1 MKDDLEDFKN
11 FPLSKNEAAVER
23 PAVKNY
29 YNSVMST
36 YNRYAPKG
44 KYPGKTASREARNR
58 YENQEKQAYRKTLA
72 TMVRKGLNKETRA
85 AEYIDRYRY
94 NWDE

>member
-1 MKDDLEDFKN
+1 MVQKYWFKN
-11 FPLSKNEAAVER
+11 VWPKGM
-23 PAVKNY
+23 
-29 YNSVMST
+29 MST
-36 YNRYAPKG
+36 SSN
-44 KYPGKTASREARNR
+44 
-58 YENQEKQAYRKTLA
+58 ENQEKQAYRKTLA

>member
-1 MKDDLEDFKN
+1 MTD
-11 FPLSKNEAAVER
+11 
-23 PAVKNY
+23 
-29 YNSVMST
+29 
-36 YNRYAPKG
+36 KG
-44 KYPGKTASREARNR
+44 NR

-72 TMVRKGLNKETRA
+72 AMVRKGLNKETKA